1 MSFYM
6 KVNDVQ
12 DFFTESIAG
21 KVSIKFTKQSEPL
34 LILKGLTMTDGLNKS
49 VRKSKRWLNIQ
60 SDETL
65 KYKLAISVTYSNGRY
80 YVFYSVADSTYSSG
94 FMSMEDADTMYLEVL
109 SLLEQAGEDVYNTFV
124 TEL

>member
-1 MSFYM
+1 M
-6 KVNDVQ
+6 KVNDAQ
-12 DFFTESIAG
+12 DFFTESIAR

-34 LILKGLTMTDGLNKS
+34 PGLKGLNKN

-65 KYKLAISVTYSNGRY
+65 KCKLAISVTYSNGRY

-94 FMSMEDADTMYLEVL
+94 FMSVEDADTMYLEVL

>member
-1 MSFYM
+1 M

-12 DFFTESIAG
+12 DFFTESIAR
-21 KVSIKFTKQSEPL
+21 KVAIKFTKQSEPS
-34 LILKGLTMTDGLNKS
+34 LIVKGLTMTDGLNKN

-65 KYKLAISVTYSNGRY
+65 KCKLAISVTYSNGRY

-94 FMSMEDADTMYLEVL
+94 FMSTDDADTMYLEVL
-109 SLLEQAGEDVYNTFV
+109 SLLEQAGEDAYDTFV

>member
-12 DFFTESIAG
+12 DFFTKSIAR

-34 LILKGLTMTDGLNKS
+34 LGLKGLTMTDGLNKN
-49 VRKSKRWLNIQ
+49 VRKSKRWLNIR

-65 KYKLAISVTYSNGRY
+65 KSKLAISVTYSNGRY

-94 FMSMEDADTMYLEVL
+94 FMSTEDADTMYLEVL
-109 SLLEQAGEDVYNTFV
+109 SLLEQAGEDVYDTFV
-124 TEL
+124 TKL

>member
-1 MSFYM
+1 M
-6 KVNDVQ
+6 KVNDAQ
-12 DFFTESIAG
+12 DFFTESIAC

-34 LILKGLTMTDGLNKS
+34 PGLKGLTMTDGLNKN

-60 SDETL
+60 SDEIL
-65 KYKLAISVTYSNGRY
+65 KCKLAISVTYSNGRY
-80 YVFYSVADSTYSSG
+80 YVFYSVADSAYSSG

-109 SLLEQAGEDVYNTFV
+109 SLLEHAGEDVYNTFV

>member
-1 MSFYM
+1 M

-12 DFFTESIAG
+12 DFFTESIAR

-34 LILKGLTMTDGLNKS
+34 PGLKGLTMTDGFNKN

-65 KYKLAISVTYSNGRY
+65 KCKLAISVTYSNGRY

-94 FMSMEDADTMYLEVL
+94 FMSTDDADTMYLEVL
-109 SLLEQAGEDVYNTFV
+109 SLLEQVSEDVYNTFV

>member
-1 MSFYM
+1 M

-12 DFFTESIAG
+12 DFFTESIAR

-34 LILKGLTMTDGLNKS
+34 PGLRGLTMTDGLNKN

-65 KYKLAISVTYSNGRY
+65 KCKLAISVTYSNGRY

-94 FMSMEDADTMYLEVL
+94 FMSTDDADMMYLEVL

>member
-1 MSFYM
+1 M
-6 KVNDVQ
+6 KVNDAQ
-12 DFFTESIAG
+12 NFFTESIAR

-34 LILKGLTMTDGLNKS
+34 LIVKSLTRTDGLNKN

-65 KYKLAISVTYSNGRY
+65 KCKLAISVTYSNGRY
-80 YVFYSVADSTYSSG
+80 YVFYSVADSAYSSG
-94 FMSMEDADTMYLEVL
+94 FMSMEDADMMYLEVL

>member
-1 MSFYM
+1 M